1 MTSTVLIIV
10 FEIQKILVFYFVFCA
25 LKKVFGYVFLTDGGW
40 RYW

>member
-10 FEIQKILVFYFVFCA
+10 FEIQKILVFYA
-25 LKKVFGYVFLTDGGW
+25 LKKVFGYLFLTDGGW